1 MKILIIRSYAS
12 VLNTNTYNLQHVGL
26 ARAFNRKGHQCDI
39 VYWVGD
45 GEEREDTVT
54 TPEGSFSIYWLKGRV
69 FEKSVVFD
77 KAKIDKMISEYDIVQ
92 IEEYEQYFSCYLS
105 LKYPNKV
112 VIYHGP
118 YKCDFNKRYYIK
130 SALFDLVFAKKMQN
144 KKVQFITKT
153 AAAKRTMEEKGF
165 TDIVVSPVGLDLS
178 KFNDSGVNY
187 QFKSEPGVFKLL
199 YIGEICRRRDTL
211 FLIKV
216 ISELKHRGI
225 NAKLTIVGKGKQK
238 YVSRCKELIG
248 KLGLTKE
255 IKFLGSMKQD
265 TLPDVYYSHD
275 VFVLPTKFE
284 IFGMVLLE
292 AMFLGRP
299 IVTSKSGGSDE
310 LIRNGENG
318 IIVDSFDVMLWA
330 DKIQALY
337 MDQFDT
343 NQMMRQAR
351 ADVLQHYTWD
361 ESVDI
366 FIDTYKKVL
375 NRAKK

>member
-26 ARAFNRKGHQCDI
+26 AKTFIRKGHQCDI
-39 VYWVGD
+39 VYWIGD

-54 TPEGSFSIYWLKGRV
+54 IPEGSFSIFWLKGRV
-69 FEKSVVFD
+69 FEKSVIFNKD
-77 KAKIDKMISEYDIVQ
+77 KIDKMISEYDIVQ

-130 SALFDLVFAKKMQN
+130 SALFDIFFANKMQN

-153 AAAKRTMEEKGF
+153 AAAKKTMEEKGF

-178 KFNDSGVNY
+178 KFDDSGVNY

-199 YIGEICRRRDTL
+199 YIGEICCRRDTL

-216 ISELKHRGI
+216 VSELKHRGI
-225 NAKLTIVGKGKQK
+225 NVKLTIVGKGKDK
-238 YVSRCKELIG
+238 YVSKCKALIE
-248 KLGLTKE
+248 KLYLSRE
-255 IKFLGSMKQD
+255 IFFMGGMKQE
-265 TLPDVYYSHD
+265 TLPNVYYSHD

-292 AMFLGRP
+292 AMFFGRP
-299 IVTSKSGGSDE
+299 IITSKSGGSDV
-310 LIRNGENG
+310 LIRDGENG
-318 IIVDSFDVMLWA
+318 IIADRFDIMLWA
-330 DKIQALY
+330 DKLQALY
-337 MDQFDT
+337 MDQYDT

-351 ADVLQHYTWD
+351 TDVLQHYTWD

-366 FIDTYKKVL
+366 FIETYKTVL
-375 NRAKK
+375 NRVEK